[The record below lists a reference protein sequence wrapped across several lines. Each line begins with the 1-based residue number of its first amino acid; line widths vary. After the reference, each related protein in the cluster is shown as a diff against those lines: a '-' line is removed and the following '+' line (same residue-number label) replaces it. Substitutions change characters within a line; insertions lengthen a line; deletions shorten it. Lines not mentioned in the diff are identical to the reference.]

1 MNLSKALLLISFAL
15 FIVLAIMVK
24 TVSGED
30 GLMYIYSPSVDVYRM
45 SITSGT
51 YNGEPVVIMTAQ
63 TLNIP
68 HGEVVV
74 GMGVN
79 YNVTIGMA
87 SATMYNITIYA
98 ANITATAPII
108 GTITITPQNAQSI
121 TSKLASLLSEFVP
134 LPLTNVK
141 IYAYYVNASTI
152 SYKGINATIS

>member
-1 MNLSKALLLISFAL
+1 MNLSETLLLIWFVL
-15 FIVLAIMVK
+15 FIVLAIMVE
-24 TVSGED
+24 TTLSED
-30 GLMYIYSPSVDVYRM
+30 GLMYIYSPNVYVYGM
-45 SITSGT
+45 SITNGT

-63 TLNIP
+63 TLSMSF
-68 HGEVVV
+68 GEVVV

-87 SATMYNITIYA
+87 SATMYSITIYA
-98 ANITATAPII
+98 ANITVTAPLI
-108 GTITITPQNAQSI
+108 GTITITPQNARSI
-121 TSKLASLLSEFVP
+121 TSELASLLSEFVP

>member
-1 MNLSKALLLISFAL
+1 MSLSKVSLLILFIL
-15 FIVLAIMVK
+15 FIVLAIMVE
-24 TVSGED
+24 TALGED
-30 GLMYIYSPSVDVYRM
+30 GLMYIYSPSVDVYGM
-45 SITSGT
+45 SITNGT

-63 TLNIP
+63 TLSMP
-68 HGEVVV
+68 FGEVVV

-87 SATMYNITIYA
+87 SATMYSITIYA
-98 ANITATAPII
+98 ANITVTAPLI
-108 GTITITPQNAQSI
+108 GTITITPQNARSI